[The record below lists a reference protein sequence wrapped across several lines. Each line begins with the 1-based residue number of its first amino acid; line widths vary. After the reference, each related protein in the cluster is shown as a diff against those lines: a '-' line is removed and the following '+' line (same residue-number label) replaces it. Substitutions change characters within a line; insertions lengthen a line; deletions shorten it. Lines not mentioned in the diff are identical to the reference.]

1 MTCTKKG
8 EFLCKIKET
17 FAKIVKWFTTIFLVG
32 FAWEV
37 VEELIEDCI
46 AYLITSMVARFVVKA
61 ISTAGVFGIT
71 QGAKT
76 LIKKLLFPFIKT
88 LTYKEGNDKMKFLK
102 NYWTLVKGNKFT
114 GLIPAIG
121 FGLLSYYQTL
131 WTFASGCWWFA
142 LIVALVFYNIAIFVG
157 GETLTQIL
165 ARIEEKTKNKELKA
179 QLKKVQQAQA
189 IVDKYEEAKKTIAE
203 APKN

>member
-1 MTCTKKG
+1 MTCT
-8 EFLCKIKET
+8 CKNKTSIWHKLMHGSGT
-17 FAKIVKWFTTIFLVG
+17 AIFALFVF
-32 FAWEV
+32 
-37 VEELIEDCI
+37 ELIEEALENAI
-46 AYLITSMVARFVVKA
+46 AYC
-61 ISTAGVFGIT
+61 ISWGLTLFAMKVLSTISIVIAT
-71 QGAKT
+71 QGIKVG
-76 LIKKLLFPFIKT
+76 IKKLLFPFIKT

-142 LIVALVFYNIAIFVG
+142 LIVALVFYNLAIFVG

>member
-1 MTCTKKG
+1 MTCTCKKKG
-8 EFLCKIKET
+8 FLHNLFHGTGTAI
-17 FAKIVKWFTTIFLVG
+17 FTLFV
-32 FAWEV
+32 WEI
-37 VEELIEDCI
+37 VEELLENLI
-46 AYLITSMVARFVVKA
+46 AYCISSMMAVFVVKA
-61 ISTAGVFGIT
+61 ISTLGIMLAT
-71 QGAKT
+71 QG
-76 LIKKLLFPFIKT
+76 IKLSIKRFLFPFIKT
-88 LTYKEGNDKMKFLK
+88 LTYKEGNDKMKFLQ

-121 FGLLSYYQTL
+121 FGLLSYYQTF
-131 WTFASGCWWFA
+131 WAFASGCWWFA
-142 LIVALVFYNIAIFVG
+142 LIVALVFYNVAIFVG

>member
-1 MTCTKKG
+1 MTCTCKSKG
-8 EFLCKIKET
+8 IWHKLFHGSGTAI
-17 FAKIVKWFTTIFLVG
+17 FALFV
-32 FAWEV
+32 WELL
-37 VEELIEDCI
+37 EEALENAI
-46 AYLITSMVARFVVKA
+46 AYCISWGLTLFAMKV
-61 ISTAGVFGIT
+61 ISTIGIVVAT
-71 QGAKT
+71 QG
-76 LIKKLLFPFIKT
+76 IKVAIKRFLFPFIKT
-88 LTYKEGNDKMKFLK
+88 LTYKEGNDKMKFLQ

-142 LIVALVFYNIAIFVG
+142 LIVAFVFYNLAIFVG

>member
-1 MTCTKKG
+1 MTCT
-8 EFLCKIKET
+8 CKNKT
-17 FAKIVKWFTTIFLVG
+17 NFWHRLFHGSGTALFALFIF
-32 FAWEV
+32 
-37 VEELIEDCI
+37 ELIEEGLESVI
-46 AYLITSMVARFVVKA
+46 AYCISGVIALFAMKVLSTLGIVIATQGIKFAIKRFVY
-61 ISTAGVFGIT
+61 
-71 QGAKT
+71 
-76 LIKKLLFPFIKT
+76 PFIKT

-121 FGLLSYYQTL
+121 FGLLSYYQTF
-131 WTFASGCWWFA
+131 WAFASGCWWFA
-142 LIVALVFYNIAIFVG
+142 LIVALVFYNVAIFVG